1 MYLFIEKG
9 LRGGISYIA
18 KRYAKANNKYIK
30 HYDPK
35 KLSKFITY
43 LDMNNLYGWSMS
55 SYLPYGRFKW
65 LKSVDKF
72 DVKSISKNNLV
83 GYILE
88 VDLKSPDELHVLHN
102 DYPLAPEK
110 LAIPYD
116 MLSDYCKK
124 IADEYEIKVGDVKKL
139 IPNLGNKTNYVL
151 HYRNLQL
158 YLSLGMKLT
167 KIHRVL
173 RFKQSDEMK
182 KYINFNTEKEQML
195 LIVLKKTFLIDD

>member
-1 MYLFIEKG
+1 
-9 LRGGISYIA
+9 
-18 KRYAKANNKYIK
+18 
-30 HYDPK
+30 
-35 KLSKFITY
+35 
-43 LDMNNLYGWSMS
+43 MS
-55 SYLPYGRFKW
+55 GYRPYGVFKW
-65 LKSVDKF
+65 LKNVDRF
-72 DVKSISKNNLV
+72 DVNSISKKSPI

-88 VDLKSPDELHVLHN
+88 VDLEYPDELHVLHN

-124 IADEYEIKVGDVKKL
+124 IADEYEIKVGDVEKL

-173 RFKQSDEMK
+173 RFKQSDWMK
-182 KYINFNTEKEQML
+182 EYIDFNTEKRTNAANSFE
-195 LIVLKKTFLIDD
+195 IDFLN